1 MPAGGLQFLYMSHTV
16 SNQKPLL
23 ARIRRIKGQTQALER
38 ALEEG
43 QECAVVLQQL
53 AAALACGSQALWV
66 PGPLGTAV
74 HGKLPEPLR
83 RQVLLLPADLSIEE
97 IAETEPMDSALLECD
112 APQFLRWAQALAR
125 RPGPLIL
132 PTRCVA
138 GQPVRLERL
147 WHERALSHNT
157 AAAGGNAALM
167 TLE

>member
-1 MPAGGLQFLYMSHTV
+1 
-16 SNQKPLL
+16 
-23 ARIRRIKGQTQALER
+23 
-38 ALEEG
+38 
-43 QECAVVLQQL
+43 
-53 AAALACGSQALWV
+53 
-66 PGPLGTAV
+66 
-74 HGKLPEPLR
+74 
-83 RQVLLLPADLSIEE
+83 VLLLPAELSVEE

-157 AAAGGNAALM
+157 AAAGLLALM

>member
-1 MPAGGLQFLYMSHTV
+1 MSHTV

-23 ARIRRIKGQTQALER
+23 VRIRRIKGQTQALER

-43 QECAVVLQQL
+43 QDCAVVLQQL

-83 RQVLLLPADLSIEE
+83 RHVLLPAGLSIEE

-125 RPGPLIL
+125 RPGPLVL
-132 PTRCVA
+132 PTRCVT

>member
-1 MPAGGLQFLYMSHTV
+1 ML
-16 SNQKPLL
+16 
-23 ARIRRIKGQTQALER
+23 
-38 ALEEG
+38 
-43 QECAVVLQQL
+43 LQQL

-66 PGPLGTAV
+66 PGPLGTTV